1 MPFINSKVT
10 VKMDDSK
17 KETIK
22 KELGNLI
29 STLPGKSESWL
40 MVGFEDNYTLYFKG
54 EKKEKA
60 AFVEVKI
67 FGSAD
72 RSSKNNLTAQICN
85 LFEKELQIPKDS
97 TYITIQEINDW
108 GWNGE
113 LF

>member
-17 KETIK
+17 KETVK
-22 KELGNLI
+22 NELGNLI
-29 STLPGKSESWL
+29 SILPGKSESWL

-67 FGSAD
+67 FGNAEKAC
-72 RSSKNNLTAQICN
+72 KNNLTSQICS
-85 LFEKELQIPKDS
+85 LFEKELGIPKDS
-97 TYITIQEINDW
+97 IYVTIEEIDTW
-108 GWNGE
+108 GWNGS